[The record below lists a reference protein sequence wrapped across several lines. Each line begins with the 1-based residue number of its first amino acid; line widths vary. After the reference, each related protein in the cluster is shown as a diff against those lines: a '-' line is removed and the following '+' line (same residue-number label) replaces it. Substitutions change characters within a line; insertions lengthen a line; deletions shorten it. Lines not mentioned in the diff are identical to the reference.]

1 MQIVLTV
8 PRRHVHFNFYTCHKA
23 LFPWH
28 NSQLFYENKLTRFSL
43 NSQVLRME
51 ASEVICQ
58 SAQVVLEI
66 ELDNVV
72 KALPDEEFSLFFSI
86 NT

>member
-1 MQIVLTV
+1 
-8 PRRHVHFNFYTCHKA
+8 
-23 LFPWH
+23 
-28 NSQLFYENKLTRFSL
+28 
-43 NSQVLRME
+43 ME

-72 KALPDEEFSLFFSI
+72 KALPDEQFSLFFSI
-86 NT
+86 NF